1 MLAKVVSDHQTDWD
15 THLPQVLFAYR
26 TSIHD
31 TTGFTP
37 FHITFGRSPILPID
51 TMIGIPP
58 LQRKVT
64 DTVYCFCFTVKKFRC
79 FRGSLCERKFFRE
92 YCYQECLR

>member
-51 TMIGIPP
+51 TMIGTPP

-64 DTVYCFCFTVKKFRC
+64 DTYRILLLFRC
-79 FRGSLCERKFFRE
+79 EKVSLFS
-92 YCYQECLR
+92 QIAL